1 MTGFEFWL
9 THCHL
14 VEPSG
19 GKSFTTV
26 FLRVYYGIITAII
39 PLLLWILGFF
49 SKLKQFPWLE
59 AVLYQIREKRYWF
72 RLSWEQKR
80 WRNLRCKFCLRRK
93 IEKKAYVRE
102 YRKTWVIYNRRFP
115 QPILVIPFWIIFCR
129 FDILLVI
136 HVSREIIMNCIFV
149 YLIVL
154 QVSKA
159 CIDLGIFIS
168 PLLSQCLL
176 YKRHK

>member
-1 MTGFEFWL
+1 MKILWPGSNSGSLIATWWNPLEARVSPLSFLELITGL
-9 THCHL
+9 L
-14 VEPSG
+14 QL
-19 GKSFTTV
+19 SFPY
-26 FLRVYYGIITAII
+26 FS
-39 PLLLWILGFF
+39 GFF
-49 SKLKQFPWLE
+49 FPELKQFPWLE
-59 AVLYQIREKRYWF
+59 TVLYQIREKRYWF

-102 YRKTWVIYNRRFP
+102 YRKTWVIYNQRFP
-115 QPILVIPFWIIFCR
+115 QPILVIPFWIIFCH
-129 FDILLVI
+129 FDILLVR
-136 HVSREIIMNCIFV
+136 HVSREIIMNCRFV

-168 PLLSQCLL
+168 PLLVSVSVI
-176 YKRHK
+176 